1 MQVQWRSQ
9 QQAVLQ
15 AMQVPLYQA
24 RKKNAPT
31 IAPPSEQFFYRV
43 GPLYLSS
50 EQPLPVALPRW
61 LEDLCIVLDSRPV
74 AIKEAT
80 TAAEVWTLQQ
90 CHQQLQS
97 AQGKRQFWQ
106 QLSNVLTS
114 L

>member
-24 RKKNAPT
+24 RQKSAST
-31 IAPPSEQFFYRV
+31 TALQSDLFFYRI
-43 GPLYLSS
+43 GPLHLSS
-50 EQPLPVALPRW
+50 KKPLPVALPRW
-61 LEDLCIVLDSRPV
+61 LEDLCIVLDNRPV
-74 AIKEAT
+74 AIKAA
-80 TAAEVWTLQQ
+80 TAATEVWTLEH
-90 CHQQLQS
+90 CHEQLQS

-106 QLSNVLTS
+106 QLSRILTS

>member
-24 RKKNAPT
+24 RQKTAPT
-31 IAPPSEQFFYRV
+31 SAPENDDFFYRI

-50 EQPLPVALPRW
+50 AQPLPVALPRW

-74 AIKEAT
+74 AVKEAT
-80 TAAEVWTLQQ
+80 TEAGVWTLQQ
-90 CHQQLQS
+90 CHQQLQN

-106 QLSNVLTS
+106 QLSNVLMS
-114 L
+114 R